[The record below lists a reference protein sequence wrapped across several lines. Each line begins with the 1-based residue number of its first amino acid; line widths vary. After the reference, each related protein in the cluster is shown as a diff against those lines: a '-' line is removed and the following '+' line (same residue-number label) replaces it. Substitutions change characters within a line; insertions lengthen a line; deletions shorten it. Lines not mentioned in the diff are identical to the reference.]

1 MTIYSDGMSTENP
14 FPSSTTPDSTSD
26 DAARGGASASDA
38 PGASPAEGAS
48 APDNPH
54 ASLRDLLDRVAAG
67 DVDPAE
73 AARLLDDDPAA
84 RTVDA
89 IAAPSSLDGAVS
101 SLTIHAGGVKLT
113 VVADPS
119 VDTVVVDGPHALRR
133 EGSALVLEAPG
144 EGGWKTTPPPRFL
157 GWVPSVWTGGRGE
170 RVHVRVNPSIALT
183 VEATACS
190 VEITGLR
197 AALTLGG
204 SASSVKVR
212 DHEGALH
219 GSMAMGSL
227 AVVGTVDA
235 PSDLTCELGSLD
247 VRLSARSD
255 VTITATSELGEVK
268 VSGPGQVTRETSTSR
283 QTLVVGTGAHPFT
296 LAVRLGSA
304 SVAVAVAS

>member
-1 MTIYSDGMSTENP
+1 M
-14 FPSSTTPDSTSD
+14 
-26 DAARGGASASDA
+26 
-38 PGASPAEGAS
+38 
-48 APDNPH
+48 
-54 ASLRDLLDRVAAG
+54 
-67 DVDPAE
+67 
-73 AARLLDDDPAA
+73 
-84 RTVDA
+84 
-89 IAAPSSLDGAVS
+89 
-101 SLTIHAGGVKLT
+101 
-113 VVADPS
+113 
-119 VDTVVVDGPHALRR
+119 
-133 EGSALVLEAPG
+133 
-144 EGGWKTTPPPRFL
+144 
-157 GWVPSVWTGGRGE
+157 
-170 RVHVRVNPSIALT
+170 RVNPSIALT